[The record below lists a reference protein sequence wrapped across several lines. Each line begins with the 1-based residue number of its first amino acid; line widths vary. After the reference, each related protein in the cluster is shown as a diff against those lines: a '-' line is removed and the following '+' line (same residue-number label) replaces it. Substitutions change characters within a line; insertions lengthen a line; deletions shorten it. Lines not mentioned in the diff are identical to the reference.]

1 MSFFKCKKPKRKRT
15 IEKTKEDY
23 GSHSKKKKKRGSN
36 SKNINERDIYA
47 IQHHESIKILIP
59 PKTENVNV
67 ILAAEICLLHH

>member
-1 MSFFKCKKPKRKRT
+1 MQETKKKKNNW
-15 IEKTKEDY
+15 EDQRRLWV
-23 GSHSKKKKKRGSN
+23 SQEKKKKKKGGSN
-36 SKNINERDIYA
+36 SKNINERDAYA

>member
-15 IEKTKEDY
+15 TEKTKEDY

-36 SKNINERDIYA
+36 SKNINERDAYA